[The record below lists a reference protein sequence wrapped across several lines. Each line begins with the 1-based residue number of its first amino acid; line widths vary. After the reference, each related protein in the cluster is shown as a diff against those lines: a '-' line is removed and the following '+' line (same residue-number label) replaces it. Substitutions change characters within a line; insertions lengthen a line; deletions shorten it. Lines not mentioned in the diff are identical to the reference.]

1 MYNSAEF
8 CTFTSLTPRRP
19 LIQAQFARLFFCPH
33 INKLR
38 YTKAPCR
45 SEEHVRIMVARG
57 LEISDPQRALGY
69 LERIGY
75 YRLSG
80 YMYHLQE
87 SDGSHRFKT
96 DVTFNHIIEHY
107 KFDNKLRLLTL
118 SYLER
123 IEVALRA
130 RLTDEYSNEYQ
141 NFFWYTFEDKYAN
154 INVRESI
161 LQEVQDRFNDQSEL
175 FLKKYASKYTEERF
189 PPSNMA
195 LELLSFGKM
204 TKLYEGLKNDQG
216 KQSIASYFGLP
227 SALLSSWL
235 KYLSGVRNICAHH
248 GRLWNR
254 GITANRPI
262 LPNREK
268 YKFVG
273 SMNDRF
279 DTSYYGAAAII
290 DRLLRSFNDQNTFIA
305 KLVTLIDEHPLVNP
319 LNMSFP
325 PDWRENAV
333 WIA

>member
-1 MYNSAEF
+1 
-8 CTFTSLTPRRP
+8 
-19 LIQAQFARLFFCPH
+19 
-33 INKLR
+33 
-38 YTKAPCR
+38 
-45 SEEHVRIMVARG
+45 
-57 LEISDPQRALGY
+57 
-69 LERIGY
+69 
-75 YRLSG
+75 
-80 YMYHLQE
+80 MYHLQE